1 VRYLNNNKKE
11 KKMSHFENYA
21 ERVRKAEAIY
31 NGQFYTKSAKK
42 DAMEQLNRAYSSLK
56 GYADKCW
63 RNKVREELGTD
74 YDRMGSEWQAFKD
87 ANPSDDTPY
96 DLHNVREAKHAEY
109 FSTFGNVWIPIN
121 NLVELRAFFK
131 EAEIVAKPK
140 KVKTEGVRTER
151 SAKYWGHCQ
160 ICQKRHKID
169 VKSNKMADHGY
180 TVSDWRSGSCKGSHA
195 LPLELSC
202 DLVKEEIVS
211 LKEAL
216 AQYQEMERQGK
227 KVFEGL
233 AGRWDRLEEGTPIY
247 GEPSKY
253 IKYCEQDITV
263 YEGVVEKWYALNLE
277 DLEEVLYD

>member
-1 VRYLNNNKKE
+1 
-11 KKMSHFENYA
+11 
-21 ERVRKAEAIY
+21 
-31 NGQFYTKSAKK
+31 
-42 DAMEQLNRAYSSLK
+42 
-56 GYADKCW
+56 
-63 RNKVREELGTD
+63 
-74 YDRMGSEWQAFKD
+74 
-87 ANPSDDTPY
+87 
-96 DLHNVREAKHAEY
+96 
-109 FSTFGNVWIPIN
+109 
-121 NLVELRAFFK
+121 
-131 EAEIVAKPK
+131 
-140 KVKTEGVRTER
+140 
-151 SAKYWGHCQ
+151 
-160 ICQKRHKID
+160 
-169 VKSNKMADHGY
+169 MADHGY